1 MEVSQ
6 NGGPPKWMLHIIK
19 KHQKIPEPKPGSK
32 SAAKLAPPNPAVFF
46 GEGWPDPCREPL
58 CLALENMGILWEND
72 ENMIEM
78 MGKFYG
84 F

>member
-1 MEVSQ
+1 V
-6 NGGPPKWMLHIIK
+6 
-19 KHQKIPEPKPGSK
+19 PGTP
-32 SAAKLAPPNPAVFF
+32 LF
-46 GEGWPDPCREPL
+46 GLGKYG
-58 CLALENMGILWEND
+58 NSMGILWEND